1 MAKILM
7 QMSSVYSFFKE
18 FLWKLCSVF
27 TDTRSDKTFPKH
39 ISRFPNFSNPPCV
52 CIHWECVFSQL
63 KLTKIYNYVAR
74 EIGGSRHVS
83 TAPEISSQEDIPLSV
98 SLPKKT
104 HEGKVLRSML
114 DFFVYMNVATGV
126 TCANNILMKLLST

>member
-1 MAKILM
+1 M
-7 QMSSVYSFFKE
+7 
-18 FLWKLCSVF
+18 
-27 TDTRSDKTFPKH
+27 
-39 ISRFPNFSNPPCV
+39 
-52 CIHWECVFSQL
+52 
-63 KLTKIYNYVAR
+63 
-74 EIGGSRHVS
+74 S